1 MSQVVSA
8 SPTTDG
14 GRIDDK
20 VQAAV
25 NFGGG
30 EAVGSR
36 RFGREQLAQEWF
48 HSPGPVSGMIAA
60 GGAWRPEFQTGVG
73 GGVEVVA
80 VQLIESGAAQAEFFG
95 GRSGGDLVAAKG
107 GEDFTDQRSSE
118 AMDKLA
124 IVFFIAASMAEWSRF
139 GERGALALR
148 AFRRPSLRSG
158 LLQARRAR
166 SVHVCSHT
174 TVHL

>member
-1 MSQVVSA
+1 MSQVLSP

-14 GRIDDK
+14 GRIDDT

-30 EAVGSR
+30 EAIGSR

-48 HSPGPVSGMIAA
+48 HSHGPVGGMIAA
-60 GGAWRPEFQTGVG
+60 GGAWRPEFPTGVG
-73 GGVEVVA
+73 GSVEVVA

-95 GRSGGDLVAAKG
+95 GSSGGDFVAAKG

-118 AMDKLA
+118 AMDELA
-124 IVFFIAASMAEWSRF
+124 IVFFIAASMGAGGGYANLVVRNPGTGFS
-139 GERGALALR
+139 GGLLSLYRGAVASHR
-148 AFRRPSLRSG
+148 ACFS
-158 LLQARRAR
+158 
-166 SVHVCSHT
+166 
-174 TVHL
+174 